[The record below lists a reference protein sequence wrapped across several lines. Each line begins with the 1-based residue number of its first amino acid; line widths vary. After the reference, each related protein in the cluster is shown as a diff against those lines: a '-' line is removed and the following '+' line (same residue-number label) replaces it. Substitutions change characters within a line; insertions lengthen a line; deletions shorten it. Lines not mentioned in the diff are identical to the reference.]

1 MNFDHIGIFVK
12 DIKYGLEHIKNIF
25 PIVHCSQEYKD
36 PLLKVIV
43 KFCYDKDGVC
53 YELVAPNGI
62 NNPVDLVLVN
72 NSNILNHIAYRTKIF
87 DKTVEDLRKKGC
99 VPLGDAKHAIA
110 FEGARVIF
118 FLTPLRMIIEI
129 IEEEI

>member
-12 DIKYGLEHIKNIF
+12 DIKHGLNHLKDIF
-25 PIVHCSQEYKD
+25 PIVRCSQEHKD

-43 KFCYDKDGVC
+43 QFCYDKDGVC
-53 YELVAPNGI
+53 YELVAPNGS
-62 NNPVDLVLVN
+62 NNPVDSVLAS
-72 NSNILNHIAYRTKIF
+72 NSNILNHIAYRSKVF

-99 VPLGDAKHAIA
+99 VPLGTAKPAIA
-110 FEGARVIF
+110 FDGARVIF

-129 IEEEI
+129 IEE